1 MTEPHARLDPLLG
14 LFGQINH
21 LKQLPRT
28 GWLLAG
34 VAQPESVADHTCATA
49 LYALFLALAIN
60 QAPSEHGLERP
71 LDVERVVILAL
82 IHDLGESVLTDL
94 PKRTTEVLG
103 EAVKA
108 QAETQIVDAL
118 LAEAPGGRDLAALWR
133 EYQDASTPEGR
144 LVKDVDKLEMVFQA
158 SRYAQRGHQNL
169 DEFQQGH
176 GWRFA
181 LAAELAAEITR
192 R

>member
-82 IHDLGESVLTDL
+82 IHDLGESVLT
-94 PKRTTEVLG
+94 
-103 EAVKA
+103 
-108 QAETQIVDAL
+108 
-118 LAEAPGGRDLAALWR
+118 
-133 EYQDASTPEGR
+133 
-144 LVKDVDKLEMVFQA
+144 
-158 SRYAQRGHQNL
+158 
-169 DEFQQGH
+169 
-176 GWRFA
+176 
-181 LAAELAAEITR
+181 
-192 R
+192 